1 MDQVTIRE
9 LTADSPEYEQ
19 VYQLREDIL
28 RTPLGLS
35 LKDEDLSAE
44 KNEMILAAL
53 RDERVIGCVLLQP
66 VNDMT
71 VKFRQ
76 MAIAANEQNKGIGS
90 MLLEE
95 AEKTAW
101 KAGFERIV
109 LHARKTAASFYE
121 EAGYTAE
128 GDVFEEV
135 GIPHLFMEKHKPV

>member
-9 LTADSPEYEQ
+9 ITADSPEYEQ

-35 LKDEDLSAE
+35 LKDEDLSGE
-44 KNEMILAAL
+44 KNEMILAAMQE
-53 RDERVIGCVLLQP
+53 ERVIGCILLQP

-71 VKFRQ
+71 VRFRQ
-76 MAIAANEQNKGIGS
+76 MAIAADEQNKGIGR

-121 EAGYTAE
+121 EAGYKAE
-128 GDVFEEV
+128 GEVFEEV